1 MLDFNSYLEEK
12 KKKEVVKINPKKEDL
27 YEKDAKG
34 EDCTGSDHT
43 KSEKKRRKEDV
54 NDGPDVQNEG
64 LTPKD
69 RFNRDAGAIA
79 KKKLRNKEH
88 KKYVNFLD
96 VDESKGYQPE
106 ITHSKMGDAK
116 KAAEKRRKKA
126 ADSLPPHLRL
136 DVMRKAFAHTNESRL
151 TGANDMQS
159 KLYAA
164 NNKSGKKMTDD
175 EIKQE
180 KGGKEF
186 LDRLK
191 AAKSKMKNE
200 GVADRAR
207 KAVDH
212 QRKGTHGDDHE
223 LDTEMKKTQKSVDK
237 LNKVGERLRADT
249 AAKKLEKKVK
259 SSKNEEAEV
268 YWSSKALD
276 QLDALQKEAYGGKGS
291 SRKARLSSIHPPTAK
306 AAIKNIPDDES
317 DRGSGNKAKK
327 RMAKMSEAKVD
338 KKIPDWK
345 RSAAR
350 NARYGNPYGSLALG
364 GGIQR
369 DRRDDHYNRRGKKTK
384 GLKEVIQMTKKAYN
398 KLHKDFKSDDP
409 KKPRTT
415 KYVPGKGT
423 VSMPVKFVDEAKVDK
438 GRSDYGKASI
448 RNYRRKGPGHDDPGM
463 FDPEG
468 KRGKAIELR
477 RKEHKERRGVKGAKV
492 PAYKREDVEME
503 GTSYGIF
510 KGDGKPKGQMAAF
523 AKKSKEKK
531 SLKDTIM
538 SIGTPPTVKESKGHK
553 YDNSFIEGE
562 TGSKRARRNTT
573 SAMNRSGLGMAKPE
587 RERKERQ
594 DRHKADRGKKTKG
607 TKAGHSGSAY
617 PQRSHTIDT
626 MYPHKKT
633 ARLKAKAAAR
643 KKLKEMMEGAAW
655 TKKSGKSASGGL
667 NEKGRKSYEKANPG
681 SDLKAPVT
689 DPNPKKGGKAEG
701 RQNSFCKRMKGMKKK
716 LTSKKTANDPD
727 SRINK
732 SLRKWRCNESDTL
745 EKFSSLSL
753 IDSVQTQENVYGSQ
767 EKISEKTTE
776 ETKLDKTVDEATRYK
791 KETGYVKGGTK
802 KPTTPKKKDAALDA
816 VLSKITS
823 KYGKNAI
830 MRQGSK
836 QAKKVKGAKSTAG
849 TGKYKKAADEKKQ
862 LKKDAKEMGYG
873 KDTKGYIETRARYGS
888 KENMKKGR
896 GLGT

>member
-259 SSKNEEAEV
+259 S
-268 YWSSKALD
+268 
-276 QLDALQKEAYGGKGS
+276 G
-291 SRKARLSSIHPPTAK
+291 
-306 AAIKNIPDDES
+306 
-317 DRGSGNKAKK
+317 
-327 RMAKMSEAKVD
+327 KMSEE
-338 KKIPDWK
+338 
-345 RSAAR
+345 SA
-350 NARYGNPYGSLALG
+350 PM
-364 GGIQR
+364 
-369 DRRDDHYNRRGKKTK
+369 GK
-384 GLKEVIQMTKKAYN
+384 
-398 KLHKDFKSDDP
+398 S
-409 KKPRTT
+409 
-415 KYVPGKGT
+415 
-423 VSMPVKFVDEAKVDK
+423 
-438 GRSDYGKASI
+438 
-448 RNYRRKGPGHDDPGM
+448 
-463 FDPEG
+463 
-468 KRGKAIELR
+468 
-477 RKEHKERRGVKGAKV
+477 
-492 PAYKREDVEME
+492 
-503 GTSYGIF
+503 
-510 KGDGKPKGQMAAF
+510 DGKPANTNEEHAYDS
-523 AKKSKEKK
+523 AEESTKE
-531 SLKDTIM
+531 IQ
-538 SIGTPPTVKESKGHK
+538 KE
-553 YDNSFIEGE
+553 
-562 TGSKRARRNTT
+562 
-573 SAMNRSGLGMAKPE
+573 
-587 RERKERQ
+587 
-594 DRHKADRGKKTKG
+594 
-607 TKAGHSGSAY
+607 
-617 PQRSHTIDT
+617 
-626 MYPHKKT
+626 
-633 ARLKAKAAAR
+633 
-643 KKLKEMMEGAAW
+643 
-655 TKKSGKSASGGL
+655 
-667 NEKGRKSYEKANPG
+667 
-681 SDLKAPVT
+681 
-689 DPNPKKGGKAEG
+689 
-701 RQNSFCKRMKGMKKK
+701 
-716 LTSKKTANDPD
+716 
-727 SRINK
+727 
-732 SLRKWRCNESDTL
+732 
-745 EKFSSLSL
+745 
-753 IDSVQTQENVYGSQ
+753 
-767 EKISEKTTE
+767 ISEKTFNALKDT
-776 ETKLDKTVDEATRYK
+776 LVDNAFSIYEATRYK
-791 KETGYVKGGTK
+791 KEKGYDKGGTR
-802 KPTTPKKKDAALDA
+802 KPAPKAKDAKPSALDLVKKSIEA
-816 VLSKITS
+816 
-823 KYGKNAI
+823 KYGKGAI
-830 MRQGSK
+830 MKTGGSK
-836 QAKKVKGAKSTAG
+836 QQKKVKGQKDTRG
-849 TGKYKKAADEKKQ
+849 TGKYKKAADAKKQ
-862 LKKDAKEMGYG
+862 TAADAKKRGFKSTQNYV
-873 KDTKGYIETRARYGS
+873 DTMARYGG
-888 KENMKKGR
+888 KDNYDKGK